1 MNIALFPSAFHPSLG
16 GVEELSRQLAHAL
29 KRRGHGVIILTN
41 RWPRDLPSYEQFEGL
56 EVHRLAF
63 RSPKANWKA
72 RLSFAA
78 SHRAIVGQTV
88 RLCRDCDLLHVQCVA
103 PQAFYALEA
112 ASRLKLPLVTTS
124 QGERTMD
131 ATRVYER
138 SRFLNSTLR
147 RVVDC
152 SAQFSAC
159 SLDTLHDLERWRG
172 QPFGAR
178 GRVIENGI
186 RVADFENAPPFESS
200 TPFVFALGRMVPQK
214 GFDLLIDA
222 WSKAD
227 LSGWKLLIAGDG
239 PQKSALQDQIEASGR
254 DDIELVGR
262 ATRPQVASYLAGCE
276 FFVLPSRHEPQGI
289 VNLEAMAAGRA
300 VLAADVGGVSEIVDA
315 SCGVLVAGDSA
326 PALAL
331 GLKMLADNPPLR
343 QKLGAAGAL
352 KARQFDWDAIA
363 VRYETIYEAAL
374 SR

>member
-1 MNIALFPSAFHPSLG
+1 MKIALFPSAFHPSLG

-29 KRRGHGVIILTN
+29 QRRGHGVIILAN
-41 RWPRDLPSYEQFEGL
+41 RWPRDLPASENFEGL

-63 RSPKANWKA
+63 RSPGASWRA

-78 SHRAIVGQTV
+78 SHRAIIRQTV
-88 RLCRDCDLLHVQCVA
+88 QLCRDCDLLHVQCVS

-138 SRFLNSTLR
+138 SRFLNATLR
-147 RVVDC
+147 RSLDC
-152 SAQFSAC
+152 SSQVSAC
-159 SLDTLHDLERWRG
+159 SLDTLRDLEEWRG
-172 QPFGAR
+172 QPFGER

-186 RVADFENAPPFESS
+186 RLADFSGVEPFDSKK
-200 TPFVFALGRMVPQK
+200 PFVFALGRMVPQK
-214 GFDLLIDA
+214 GFDLLIAA
-222 WSKAD
+222 WIRAD

-239 PQKSALQDQIEASGR
+239 PQKEALQQQIKTSGR

-262 ATRPQVASYLAGCE
+262 ATRPQVASYMAGCA

-300 VLAADVGGVSEIVDA
+300 VLAANVGGVSEIVNAD
-315 SCGVLVAGDSA
+315 CGLLVPGDD
-326 PALAL
+326 ALAL
-331 GLKMLADNPPLR
+331 APSIKALARDKALR
-343 QKLGAAGAL
+343 QKLGQAGAER
-352 KARQFDWDAIA
+352 AREFDWDAIA
-363 VRYETIYEAAL
+363 ARYEAMYEAAL
-374 SR
+374 AS